1 MRSKAKTAL
10 CLGATTAL
18 VPIAVAV
25 AAKPPKPPHTGQ
37 LTLAASAKV
46 ITFGQKDVLSGQL
59 QGTKA
64 AGITVDL
71 QQQPAPFTSGFKNV
85 AGASVKTDA
94 SGKFSFTV
102 QPGLTTRYRAVAKA
116 SPTTTS
122 PELTLP
128 VRFRVTLRL
137 SDSTPRRGQRVRFS
151 GVTAPAHD
159 SALVYIQRRT
169 STGHWRTVRRTTLKH
184 AATGDRSTYST
195 RIRIASAARYRSRV
209 LHDSLHATGTSRS
222 KRARVH

>member
-1 MRSKAKTAL
+1 MRPKVTKAL
-10 CLGATTAL
+10 CLGAATVLA
-18 VPIAVAV
+18 PIAVA
-25 AAKPPKPPHTGQ
+25 AAAKPPHTGR
-37 LTLAASAKV
+37 LTLGASVKV

-59 QGTKA
+59 QGTNA
-64 AGITVDL
+64 AGVTVDL
-71 QQQPAPFTSGFKNV
+71 QQQPAPFSGGFKNV

-137 SDSTPRRGQRVRFS
+137 SDYTPKRGQLVRFS

-159 SALVYIQRRT
+159 GALVYIQRRT
-169 STGHWRTVRRTTLKH
+169 STGHWRTVRRATLRH
-184 AATGDRSTYST
+184 AATGDHSTYST
-195 RIRIASAARYRSRV
+195 RIRIRFTARYRSRV

>member
-1 MRSKAKTAL
+1 MRPKATTAL
-10 CLGATTAL
+10 CLGAATAL
-18 VPIAVAV
+18 VPIAVAG
-25 AAKPPKPPHTGQ
+25 AAKPPHTGR
-37 LTLAASAKV
+37 LTLDASVKV

-59 QGTKA
+59 QGTNA
-64 AGITVDL
+64 AGVTVDL
-71 QQQPAPFTSGFKNV
+71 QQQPAPFMGGFKNV
-85 AGASVKTDA
+85 VGASVKTDA

-137 SDSTPRRGQRVRFS
+137 SDYTPKRGQRVRFS
-151 GVTAPAHD
+151 GITAPAHD
-159 SALVYIQRRT
+159 NAFVYIQRRT

-184 AATGDRSTYST
+184 STMGDRSTYST
-195 RIRIASAARYRSRV
+195 RIRIRSTARYRARV

>member
-1 MRSKAKTAL
+1 MTPKAKTAL
-10 CLGATTAL
+10 CLGAASAL
-18 VPIAVAV
+18 IPIAVAG

-37 LTLAASAKV
+37 LTLGASAKI

-59 QGTKA
+59 QGSKA
-64 AGITVDL
+64 AGISVDL

-102 QPGLTTRYRAVAKA
+102 QPGLTTKYRAVAKA

-137 SDSTPRRGQRVRFS
+137 SDYTPRRGQRVRFS

-159 SALVYIQRRT
+159 GALVYIQRRT
-169 STGHWRTVRRTTLKH
+169 STGRWRTVRRSTLKH

-195 RIRIASAARYRSRV
+195 RIRIGSTARYRSRV

>member
-1 MRSKAKTAL
+1 MRPKAITAL
-10 CLGATTAL
+10 CFAAATAL
-18 VPIAVAV
+18 VPIAVAG
-25 AAKPPKPPHTGQ
+25 AAKPPRAGQ
-37 LTLAASAKV
+37 LTLGASVKV
-46 ITFGQKDVLSGQL
+46 ITFGQRDVLSGQL
-59 QGTKA
+59 QGSKA

-116 SPTTTS
+116 SPTTMS

-137 SDSTPRRGQRVRFS
+137 SDYTPRRGQRVRFS

-159 SALVYIQRRT
+159 GALVNIQRRI
-169 STGHWRTVRRTTLKH
+169 STGRWRTVRQTTLKH

-195 RIRIASAARYRSRV
+195 RIRIRSTARYRSRV